1 LKKKDEVFKWFCAL
15 KLLLENQIGKKIK
28 ISRTD
33 NGTKY
38 EFNDYCI
45 EANIKRETTVAYNPE
60 KNGVSEK
67 KNQTIMEA
75 TCAMLH
81 DLGLLKFLWE
91 EDANTIVYVQNRC
104 PHQALDFKI
113 PKEVFTS
120 KKPDVSHFRIF
131 GCPVYFHVPKEK
143 INKLGACGKKGIFL
157 GYSENSKACIIYVP
171 GQRDV

>member
-1 LKKKDEVFKWFCAL
+1 MFKWFCAL

-81 DLGLLKFLWE
+81 DLGLLKFL
-91 EDANTIVYVQNRC
+91 RGK
-104 PHQALDFKI
+104 ALNFKT
-113 PKEVFTS
+113 PEEVFIS
-120 KKPDVSHFRIF
+120 KKLDVFHFRIF
-131 GCPVYFHVPKEK
+131 GCPMYFMCLKRRETSWEH
-143 INKLGACGKKGIFL
+143 L
-157 GYSENSKACIIYVP
+157 
-171 GQRDV
+171 